1 MTRGLIEPG
10 GGGRTRSGGG
20 VPLTARNQAK
30 GKSSSIVFLY
40 LLFPAT
46 GADVGGDRVNDAIVR
61 VRYLEASSLSVLVYI
76 DGIDHS
82 PRFERVKPSRG
93 ELGQ

>member
-20 VPLTARNQAK
+20 VPLTPGNQAK

-40 LLFPAT
+40 FLPAS
-46 GADVGGDRVNDAIVR
+46 GADVG
-61 VRYLEASSLSVLVYI
+61 SSKVSEELLLSSVLVCIGPHYRS
-76 DGIDHS
+76 HAK
-82 PRFERVKPSRG
+82 V
-93 ELGQ
+93 

>member
-20 VPLTARNQAK
+20 VPLTPGNQAK

-40 LLFPAT
+40 FLPAS
-46 GADVGGDRVNDAIVR
+46 GADVGVDRLNDAVVR
-61 VRYLEASSLSVLVYI
+61 VRYWMEALLLSSVLVCI
-76 DGIDHS
+76 DDIGPHYRS
-82 PRFERVKPSRG
+82 HAKV
-93 ELGQ
+93 